1 MTTQMQSTRATAQT
15 GDPAVRL
22 TELGIRSVDKE
33 VVEAAIA
40 FGAKPRQM
48 LLTGALAKPRR
59 RRSQSGK
66 QVTASATFTTDRSAD
81 QAAVASS

>member
-1 MTTQMQSTRATAQT
+1 MIL
-15 GDPAVRL
+15 PAVRL

-48 LLTGALAKPRR
+48 LREVQPCWPCPR
-59 RRSQSGK
+59 SWPG
-66 QVTASATFTTDRSAD
+66 
-81 QAAVASS
+81 